1 MSSTHADVDLAEVR
15 ASGGSPTIPD
25 VTDRHVD
32 PGPVTVPL
40 PSSHREASHMC
51 PSWV

>member
-1 MSSTHADVDLAEVR
+1 MSWTHADVDLAEVR
-15 ASGGSPTIPD
+15 ASGGSRTIPD
-25 VTDRHVD
+25 ATDRHRD

-40 PSSHREASHMC
+40 PLSHREVSHMC

>member
-1 MSSTHADVDLAEVR
+1 MSSTDADVDLAEVR
-15 ASGGSPTIPD
+15 ASGGSRTIPN
-25 VTDRHVD
+25 VTDRRRD

-40 PSSHREASHMC
+40 PSSHREVSHMC